1 MSRQL
6 SHETGPVSGQKGRRS
21 SELHAAPVSSNG
33 SPSSRPWL
41 SPAAVGFA
49 AFIVAFLGSWIPSF
63 WDDEIATVS
72 SAGRSPGELLTL
84 LQSVD
89 AVHGTYYLF
98 MHAWTSVFG
107 FSELALRTPSAIAVG
122 LACAG
127 TVLIGRR
134 LGSESLSIAS
144 GLVLAVLPRMV
155 WSGTEARQYAISALL
170 AVLLT
175 LLLIRA
181 WESNRSIDWILYGAC
196 AALGVFV
203 FMFFALA
210 VVSHAVAAL
219 ILRKRILG
227 TLITSAGIGLLVL
240 PFLLFALTQ
249 KAQVDWIQNR
259 SFLQNLSAAA
269 VKQFFYG
276 DDRPTGNL
284 PPTWILATVG
294 LLGVAQVVLVILG
307 IMGVARGGRNSNL
320 QTLLVLCLTTVIL
333 PVTGLLVVSLIAQ
346 PVYVARY
353 LTFTAPAF
361 ALLVG
366 LGLDYVRRNQ
376 RRLLPF
382 AVAVVL
388 GASLVPQLTL
398 KSVVNEPQDT
408 ERDIAA
414 IIGGETEG
422 PAAVVYERPDL
433 RDVSIA
439 YPSAFTPLTDLS
451 LAASPAESGTLWGTN
466 KEVTAAELSGRGHVW
481 FVGAGGGLVPDLK
494 AFNDAGCSSTEVK
507 RSQRVLLLSY
517 NCPAR

>member
-49 AFIVAFLGSWIPSF
+49 AFLVAFLGSWIPSF

-72 SAGRSPGELLTL
+72 SAGRSPGELFTL

-134 LGSESLSIAS
+134 LGSESIGIAS

-307 IMGVARGGRNSNL
+307 IVGVARGGRNSNL

-414 IIGGETEG
+414 IIDDETEG